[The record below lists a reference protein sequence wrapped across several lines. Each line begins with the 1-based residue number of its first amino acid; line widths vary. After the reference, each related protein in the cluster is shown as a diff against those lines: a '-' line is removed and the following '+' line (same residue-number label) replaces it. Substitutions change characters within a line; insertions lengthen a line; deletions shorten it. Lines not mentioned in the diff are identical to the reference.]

1 MDLEDWKA
9 HLSKAVLRI
18 RLLYLDGWLLFH
30 IKLQDQKNHLRND
43 ADIKGSFAGRHDVH
57 KQQT

>member
-18 RLLYLDGWLLFH
+18 RPLYLDGWLLLH
-30 IKLQDQKNHLRND
+30 IKLQDQRNRLV
-43 ADIKGSFAGRHDVH
+43 S
-57 KQQT
+57 